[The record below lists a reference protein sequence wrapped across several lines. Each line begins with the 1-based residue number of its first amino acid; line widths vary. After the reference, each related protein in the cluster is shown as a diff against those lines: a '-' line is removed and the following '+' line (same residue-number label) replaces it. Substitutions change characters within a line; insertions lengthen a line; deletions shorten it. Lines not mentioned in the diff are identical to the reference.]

1 MAAKRVESFRVPCLD
16 AGSTPATSTKRRA
29 IPLVFFLRSR
39 WPLRPVRWFSGPPH
53 GSRRRRNREKRRKIR
68 PKSLSLRCETP
79 CECRLHHAKMDS
91 IPFLITYLY
100 EKDTASGLGRTG
112 QGVRDCGSAA
122 GPNRRGMRQICGS
135 SRDAGG
141 RRLRGLRHARRR
153 RTGGGSRQTPSRC
166 HRSRNRG
173 YPHRTSLRFRTGR
186 GAGGTERPGREFH
199 DEPQGHPRP
208 GGQGTGIENR
218 PLFLCHVVGVAAGR
232 RKDRL
237 PLRGETADVLLG
249 QRSVGGEGSR
259 RAGTGMALRLRR
271 FARRHPRT
279 DRRGVHPFQQR
290 NHAADRYPEERP
302 DAVLPADRPCAEG
315 RRLPR
320 ELPVSRDRSR
330 TPRPRRAWLRPSPKR
345 SPAPGCGAWM
355 P

>member
-1 MAAKRVESFRVPCLD
+1 MF
-16 AGSTPATSTKRRA
+16 GSTPATSTKRRA
-29 IPLVFFLRSR
+29 VSLVFFLRSR
-39 WPLRPVRWFSGPPH
+39 WTLRPVRRFSGPPH

-79 CECRLHHAKMDS
+79 GGMPIPQAQMDS

-122 GPNRRGMRQICGS
+122 GPDHRGMRQICGS

-153 RTGGGSRQTPSRC
+153 RTGGGGRQTPSRC

-208 GGQGTGIENR
+208 GGQGTGTENR
-218 PLFLCHVVGVAAGR
+218 PLFLCHVVRGVAAGR

-279 DRRGVHPFQQR
+279 DRRGVHPFRQR
-290 NHAADRYPEERP
+290 NHAADRHPEERP
-302 DAVLPADRPCAEG
+302 DAVLSADRPCAEG

-330 TPRPRRAWLRPSPKR
+330 TPRRSAAHGCGRHRSAHRRRAVGRGIFPEPR
-345 SPAPGCGAWM
+345 
-355 P
+355 